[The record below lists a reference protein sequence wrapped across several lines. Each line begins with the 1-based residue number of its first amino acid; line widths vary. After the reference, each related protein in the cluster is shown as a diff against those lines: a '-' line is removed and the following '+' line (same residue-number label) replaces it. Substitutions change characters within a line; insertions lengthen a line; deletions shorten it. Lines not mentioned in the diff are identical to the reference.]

1 MTRTEKDQLI
11 DELVQVLAEKNVVY
25 LTDASGLDS
34 EATTSLRRECYKKD
48 ITVRV
53 VKNTLLR
60 KAMER
65 TEDRNYTE
73 LYEVLKGQTA
83 LLFGDVGNAPALV
96 LKEFRKKHDMPILK
110 GAYVEEATY
119 LGDENSRGTDQ
130 HQIEGRIGG
139 RSNCSAPVSNEE
151 RCWRIELR
159 WQHPFWSGQGAARTR
174 LSLTSS
180 SIRTRTIQS
189 KHYG

>member
-1 MTRTEKDQLI
+1 MTRNEKDQLI

-34 EATTSLRRECYKKD
+34 EATTRLRRECSQKD

-53 VKNTLLR
+53 VKNTLQR

-65 TEDRNYTE
+65 TEDRDYTE

-83 LLFGDVGNAPALV
+83 LLFGDVGNAPARV
-96 LKEFRKKHDMPILK
+96 LEEFRKKHDMPILK

-119 LGDENSRGTDQ
+119 LGDENLETLTNIKSKEELVADVIALLQSPMKNVVGALNSSGNTLSGLVKALQERG
-130 HQIEGRIGG
+130 
-139 RSNCSAPVSNEE
+139 
-151 RCWRIELR
+151 
-159 WQHPFWSGQGAARTR
+159 
-174 LSLTSS
+174 
-180 SIRTRTIQS
+180 
-189 KHYG
+189 

>member
-65 TEDRNYTE
+65 TEDRNYKE

-83 LLFGDVGNAPALV
+83 LLFGDVGNAPARV

-119 LGDENSRGTDQ
+119 LGDENLEALTNIKSKEELVAEVIALLQSPMKNVVGALNSGGNTLSGLVKALQERG
-130 HQIEGRIGG
+130 
-139 RSNCSAPVSNEE
+139 
-151 RCWRIELR
+151 
-159 WQHPFWSGQGAARTR
+159 
-174 LSLTSS
+174 
-180 SIRTRTIQS
+180 
-189 KHYG
+189 

>member
-11 DELVQVLAEKNVVY
+11 DELVQMLAEKNVVY

-48 ITVRV
+48 IRVRV

-65 TEDRNYTE
+65 TEGRNYTE
-73 LYEVLKGQTA
+73 LYDVLKGQTA
-83 LLFGDVGNAPALV
+83 LLVGDVGNAPARV

-119 LGDENSRGTDQ
+119 LGDSNLETLTTIKSKEELVADVIALLQSPMKNVVGALNSGGNTLSGLVKALQERG
-130 HQIEGRIGG
+130 
-139 RSNCSAPVSNEE
+139 
-151 RCWRIELR
+151 
-159 WQHPFWSGQGAARTR
+159 
-174 LSLTSS
+174 
-180 SIRTRTIQS
+180 
-189 KHYG
+189 

>member
-11 DELVQVLAEKNVVY
+11 NELVQMLTEKNVVY

-34 EATTSLRRECYKKD
+34 EATTSLRRECFKND
-48 ITVRV
+48 INVRV

-65 TEDRNYTE
+65 TEGREYTD

-83 LLFGDVGNAPALV
+83 LLVGDVGNAPARV
-96 LKEFRKKHDMPILK
+96 LKEFRKKHDMPVLK

-119 LGDENSRGTDQ
+119 LGDNNLEALTNLKSKEELVAEVIALLQSPMKTVVGSLNSGGTTLSGLVKALQERG
-130 HQIEGRIGG
+130 
-139 RSNCSAPVSNEE
+139 
-151 RCWRIELR
+151 
-159 WQHPFWSGQGAARTR
+159 
-174 LSLTSS
+174 
-180 SIRTRTIQS
+180 
-189 KHYG
+189 

>member
-11 DELVQVLAEKNVVY
+11 DELVQMLTEKNVVY

-34 EATTSLRRECYKKD
+34 EATTSLRRECFKKD
-48 ITVRV
+48 INVRV

-65 TEDRNYTE
+65 TEGREYTD

-83 LLFGDVGNAPALV
+83 LLVGDVGNAPARV
-96 LKEFRKKHDMPILK
+96 LKEFRKKHDMPVLK

-119 LGDENSRGTDQ
+119 LGDNNLEALINLKSKEELVAEVIVLLQSPMKTVVGSLNSGGTTLSGLVKALQERG
-130 HQIEGRIGG
+130 
-139 RSNCSAPVSNEE
+139 
-151 RCWRIELR
+151 
-159 WQHPFWSGQGAARTR
+159 
-174 LSLTSS
+174 
-180 SIRTRTIQS
+180 
-189 KHYG
+189 

>member
-25 LTDASGLDS
+25 LTDASALDS

-65 TEDRNYTE
+65 TEDRDYTE

-83 LLFGDVGNAPALV
+83 LLFGDVGNAPARV

-110 GAYVEEATY
+110 GAFVEEATY
-119 LGDENSRGTDQ
+119 LGDENLEALTNIKSKEELVADVIALLQSPMKNVVGALNSGGNTLSGLVKALQERG
-130 HQIEGRIGG
+130 
-139 RSNCSAPVSNEE
+139 
-151 RCWRIELR
+151 
-159 WQHPFWSGQGAARTR
+159 
-174 LSLTSS
+174 
-180 SIRTRTIQS
+180 
-189 KHYG
+189 

>member
-34 EATTSLRRECYKKD
+34 EATTSLRRECYKKA

-65 TEDRNYTE
+65 TEDRDYTE
-73 LYEVLKGQTA
+73 LYDVLKGQTA
-83 LLFGDVGNAPALV
+83 LLFGDVGNAPARV
-96 LKEFRKKHDMPILK
+96 LKEFRKKHDMPLLK
-110 GAYVEEATY
+110 GAYVEQATY
-119 LGDENSRGTDQ
+119 LGDNNLEALTNIKSKEELLADVIALLQSPMKNVVGALNSGGNTVSGLVKALQERG
-130 HQIEGRIGG
+130 
-139 RSNCSAPVSNEE
+139 
-151 RCWRIELR
+151 
-159 WQHPFWSGQGAARTR
+159 
-174 LSLTSS
+174 
-180 SIRTRTIQS
+180 
-189 KHYG
+189 

>member
-11 DELVQVLAEKNVVY
+11 DELVQMLAEKNVVY

-48 ITVRV
+48 IRVRV

-65 TEDRNYTE
+65 TEGRDYTD
-73 LYEVLKGQTA
+73 LYDVLKGQTA
-83 LLFGDVGNAPALV
+83 LLVGDVGNAPARV

-119 LGDENSRGTDQ
+119 LGDSNLETLTTIKSKEELVADVIALLQSPMKNVVGALNSGGNTLSGLVKALQERG
-130 HQIEGRIGG
+130 
-139 RSNCSAPVSNEE
+139 
-151 RCWRIELR
+151 
-159 WQHPFWSGQGAARTR
+159 
-174 LSLTSS
+174 
-180 SIRTRTIQS
+180 
-189 KHYG
+189 

>member
-34 EATTSLRRECYKKD
+34 EATTSLRRECNKKD

-65 TEDRNYTE
+65 TEDRDYTE

-83 LLFGDVGNAPALV
+83 LLFGDIGNAPARV
-96 LKEFRKKHDMPILK
+96 LKEFRKKHDMPLLK

-119 LGDENSRGTDQ
+119 LGDSNLETLTNIKSKEELVADVIALLQSPMKNVVGALNSGGNTISGLVKALQERG
-130 HQIEGRIGG
+130 
-139 RSNCSAPVSNEE
+139 
-151 RCWRIELR
+151 
-159 WQHPFWSGQGAARTR
+159 
-174 LSLTSS
+174 
-180 SIRTRTIQS
+180 
-189 KHYG
+189 

>member
-11 DELVQVLAEKNVVY
+11 DELVQMLAEKNVVY

-48 ITVRV
+48 IRVRV

-65 TEDRNYTE
+65 TEGRNYTE
-73 LYEVLKGQTA
+73 LYDVLKGQTA
-83 LLFGDVGNAPALV
+83 ILVGDVGNAPARV

-119 LGDENSRGTDQ
+119 LGDSNLETLTTIKSKEELVADVIALLQSPMKNVVGALNSGGNTLSGLVKALQERG
-130 HQIEGRIGG
+130 
-139 RSNCSAPVSNEE
+139 
-151 RCWRIELR
+151 
-159 WQHPFWSGQGAARTR
+159 
-174 LSLTSS
+174 
-180 SIRTRTIQS
+180 
-189 KHYG
+189 

>member
-11 DELVQVLAEKNVVY
+11 DELVQMLTEKNVVY

-34 EATTSLRRECYKKD
+34 EATTSLRRECFKKD
-48 ITVRV
+48 INVRV

-65 TEDRNYTE
+65 TEGREYTD

-83 LLFGDVGNAPALV
+83 LLVGDVGNAPARV
-96 LKEFRKKHDMPILK
+96 LKEFRKKHDMPVLK

-119 LGDENSRGTDQ
+119 LGDNNLEALTNLKSKEELVSEVIALLQSPMKTVVGSLNSGGTTLSGLVKALQERG
-130 HQIEGRIGG
+130 
-139 RSNCSAPVSNEE
+139 
-151 RCWRIELR
+151 
-159 WQHPFWSGQGAARTR
+159 
-174 LSLTSS
+174 
-180 SIRTRTIQS
+180 
-189 KHYG
+189 

>member
-1 MTRTEKDQLI
+1 MTRIEKDQLI
-11 DELVQVLAEKNVVY
+11 DELVQMLTEKNVVY

-48 ITVRV
+48 IRVRV

-65 TEDRNYTE
+65 TEGREFAE
-73 LYEVLKGQTA
+73 LYDVLKGQTA
-83 LLFGDVGNAPALV
+83 LLVGDIGNAPARV

-119 LGDENSRGTDQ
+119 LGDNNLEALTNLKSKEELLAEVIALLQSPMKNVVGALNSGGNTLSGLVKALQVRG
-130 HQIEGRIGG
+130 
-139 RSNCSAPVSNEE
+139 
-151 RCWRIELR
+151 
-159 WQHPFWSGQGAARTR
+159 
-174 LSLTSS
+174 
-180 SIRTRTIQS
+180 
-189 KHYG
+189 

>member
-34 EATTSLRRECYKKD
+34 EATTSLRRECNKKD

-65 TEDRNYTE
+65 TEDRDYTE

-83 LLFGDVGNAPALV
+83 LLFGDIGNAPARV

-119 LGDENSRGTDQ
+119 LGDDNLEALTNIKSKEELVADVIALLQSPMKNVVGALNSGGNTLSGLVKALQERG
-130 HQIEGRIGG
+130 
-139 RSNCSAPVSNEE
+139 
-151 RCWRIELR
+151 
-159 WQHPFWSGQGAARTR
+159 
-174 LSLTSS
+174 
-180 SIRTRTIQS
+180 
-189 KHYG
+189 

>member
-11 DELVQVLAEKNVVY
+11 DELVQMLTEKNVVY

-34 EATTSLRRECYKKD
+34 EATTSLRRECFKKD
-48 ITVRV
+48 INVRV

-65 TEDRNYTE
+65 TEGREYTD

-83 LLFGDVGNAPALV
+83 LLVGDVGNAPARV
-96 LKEFRKKHDMPILK
+96 LKEFRKKHDMPVLK

-119 LGDENSRGTDQ
+119 LGDNNLEALTNLKSKEELVAEVIALLQSPMKTVLGSLNSGGTTLSGLVKALQERG
-130 HQIEGRIGG
+130 
-139 RSNCSAPVSNEE
+139 
-151 RCWRIELR
+151 
-159 WQHPFWSGQGAARTR
+159 
-174 LSLTSS
+174 
-180 SIRTRTIQS
+180 
-189 KHYG
+189 

>member
-34 EATTSLRRECYKKD
+34 EATTSLRRECNKKD

-65 TEDRNYTE
+65 TEDRDYTE

-83 LLFGDVGNAPALV
+83 LLFGDIGNAPARV

-119 LGDENSRGTDQ
+119 LGDENLEVLTNIKSKEELVADVIALLQSPMKNVVGALNSGGNTLSGLVKALQERG
-130 HQIEGRIGG
+130 
-139 RSNCSAPVSNEE
+139 
-151 RCWRIELR
+151 
-159 WQHPFWSGQGAARTR
+159 
-174 LSLTSS
+174 
-180 SIRTRTIQS
+180 
-189 KHYG
+189 

>member
-1 MTRTEKDQLI
+1 MLT
-11 DELVQVLAEKNVVY
+11 EKNVVY

-48 ITVRV
+48 IRVRV

-65 TEDRNYTE
+65 TEGREFAE
-73 LYEVLKGQTA
+73 LYDVLKGQTA
-83 LLFGDVGNAPALV
+83 LLVGDIGNAPARV

-119 LGDENSRGTDQ
+119 LGDNNLEALTNLKSKEEVLAEVIALLQSPMKNVVGALNSGGNTLSGLVKALQERG
-130 HQIEGRIGG
+130 
-139 RSNCSAPVSNEE
+139 
-151 RCWRIELR
+151 
-159 WQHPFWSGQGAARTR
+159 
-174 LSLTSS
+174 
-180 SIRTRTIQS
+180 
-189 KHYG
+189 

>member
-34 EATTSLRRECYKKD
+34 EATTSLRRECYKED

-65 TEDRNYTE
+65 TEDRDYTE
-73 LYEVLKGQTA
+73 LYDVLKGQTA
-83 LLFGDVGNAPALV
+83 LLVGDVGNAPARV

-119 LGDENSRGTDQ
+119 LGDNNLEALTNIKSKEELVADVIALLQSPMKNVVGALNSSGNTISGLVKALQERG
-130 HQIEGRIGG
+130 
-139 RSNCSAPVSNEE
+139 
-151 RCWRIELR
+151 
-159 WQHPFWSGQGAARTR
+159 
-174 LSLTSS
+174 
-180 SIRTRTIQS
+180 
-189 KHYG
+189 

>member
-11 DELVQVLAEKNVVY
+11 DELVQMLTEKNVVY

-48 ITVRV
+48 IRVRV

-65 TEDRNYTE
+65 TEGREYAE
-73 LYEVLKGQTA
+73 LYDVLKGQTA
-83 LLFGDVGNAPALV
+83 LLVGDIGNAPARV

-119 LGDENSRGTDQ
+119 LGDNNLEALTNLKSKEELLAEVIALLQSPMKNVVGALNSGGNTLSGLVKALQERG
-130 HQIEGRIGG
+130 
-139 RSNCSAPVSNEE
+139 
-151 RCWRIELR
+151 
-159 WQHPFWSGQGAARTR
+159 
-174 LSLTSS
+174 
-180 SIRTRTIQS
+180 
-189 KHYG
+189 

>member
-11 DELVQVLAEKNVVY
+11 DELVQMLAEKNVVY

-48 ITVRV
+48 IRVRV

-65 TEDRNYTE
+65 TEGRDYTE
-73 LYEVLKGQTA
+73 LYDVLKGQTA
-83 LLFGDVGNAPALV
+83 LLVGDVGNAPARV

-119 LGDENSRGTDQ
+119 LGDNNLEALTNIKSKEELLGDVIALLQSPMKNVVGALNSGGNTLSGLVKALQERG
-130 HQIEGRIGG
+130 
-139 RSNCSAPVSNEE
+139 
-151 RCWRIELR
+151 
-159 WQHPFWSGQGAARTR
+159 
-174 LSLTSS
+174 
-180 SIRTRTIQS
+180 
-189 KHYG
+189 

>member
-11 DELVQVLAEKNVVY
+11 DELVQMLAEKNVVY

-48 ITVRV
+48 IRVRV

-65 TEDRNYTE
+65 TEGRDYTE
-73 LYEVLKGQTA
+73 LYDVLKGQTA
-83 LLFGDVGNAPALV
+83 LLVGDVGNAPARV

-119 LGDENSRGTDQ
+119 LGDENLEALTNIKSKEELVADVIALLQSPMKNVVGALNSGGNTLSGLVKALQERG
-130 HQIEGRIGG
+130 
-139 RSNCSAPVSNEE
+139 
-151 RCWRIELR
+151 
-159 WQHPFWSGQGAARTR
+159 
-174 LSLTSS
+174 
-180 SIRTRTIQS
+180 
-189 KHYG
+189 

>member
-11 DELVQVLAEKNVVY
+11 DELVQMLAEKNVVY

-48 ITVRV
+48 IRVRV

-65 TEDRNYTE
+65 TEGRNYAE
-73 LYEVLKGQTA
+73 LYDVLKGQTA
-83 LLFGDVGNAPALV
+83 LLVGDVGNAPARV

-119 LGDENSRGTDQ
+119 LGDENLEALTNIKSKEELVAEVIALLQSPMKNVVGALNSGGNTLSGLVKALQERG
-130 HQIEGRIGG
+130 
-139 RSNCSAPVSNEE
+139 
-151 RCWRIELR
+151 
-159 WQHPFWSGQGAARTR
+159 
-174 LSLTSS
+174 
-180 SIRTRTIQS
+180 
-189 KHYG
+189 